1 MGDENGCK
9 KEVLKDRR
17 KKIRQKD
24 ARKDPK
30 RCKKIARKGPNPK
43 KICKKRDAKISKR
56 NAK

>member
-17 KKIRQKD
+17 KKICQKD

-30 RCKKIARKGPNPK
+30 RCKKIARKGP
-43 KICKKRDAKISKR
+43 KIL
-56 NAK
+56 NF